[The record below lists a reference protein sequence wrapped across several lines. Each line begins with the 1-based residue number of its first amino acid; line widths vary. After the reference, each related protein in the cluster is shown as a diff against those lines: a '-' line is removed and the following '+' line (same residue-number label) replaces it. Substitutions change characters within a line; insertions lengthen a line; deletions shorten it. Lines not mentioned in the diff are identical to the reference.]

1 MSKEREGKIVDGRCH
16 SLTASYVRTRHI
28 DDENTPVCNFFEGF
42 DMEGREQMM
51 PPGIYSIDDL
61 KDYGRDRNWCP
72 YFLARFAIINAQIV
86 VYSYHYLLD
95 PKIAEFVSK
104 EMAKT
109 SVVVFDEAHNIDNVC
124 IDSMSVK
131 INRRTMDKCSN
142 NISLLEKTVA
152 EMRDEDANKLKEE
165 YQRLVEGL
173 QDAQVARETDVILA
187 NPILPDEVLEG
198 KLKILII
205 ISFFCL

>member
-1 MSKEREGKIVDGRCH
+1 MSKEREGKVVDGRCH
-16 SLTASYVRTRHI
+16 SLTASYVRARHNY
-28 DDENTPVCNFFEGF
+28 DENTPVCNFFEGF
-42 DMEGREQMM
+42 DMEGRERMM

-72 YFLARFAIINAQIV
+72 YFLARFAILHAQIV

-95 PKIAEFVSK
+95 PKIAETVSK
-104 EMAKT
+104 ELAKS

-131 INRRTMDKCSN
+131 INRRTMDKCTD
-142 NISLLEKTVA
+142 NITLLEKTVV

-173 QDAQVARETDVILA
+173 KDAQIARETDVILA

-198 KLKILII
+198 NEKEKKKLI
-205 ISFFCL
+205 